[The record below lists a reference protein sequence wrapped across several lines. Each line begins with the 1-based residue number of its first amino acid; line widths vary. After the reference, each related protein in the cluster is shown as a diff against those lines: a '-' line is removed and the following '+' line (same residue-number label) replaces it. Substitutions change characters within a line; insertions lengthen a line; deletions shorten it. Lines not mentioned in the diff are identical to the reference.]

1 MSKDIEPKIDLETR
15 FTALKDELVKRI
27 GMTYQEHLQHHSG
40 VVIRVLTNE
49 RDGGSQA
56 LMLGSDGK
64 WGGKMDMIGYDIGES
79 PDTDILIRE
88 FAAIKDEAYQAI
100 QFLADDDKGEATREQ
115 YLQQNRE
122 RLLQGLVTEMEA
134 RLQELRN
141 SKEE

>member
-1 MSKDIEPKIDLETR
+1 M
-15 FTALKDELVKRI
+15 
-27 GMTYQEHLQHHSG
+27 
-40 VVIRVLTNE
+40 VIRVLTNE

-64 WGGKMDMIGYDIGES
+64 WGGKMDMIGYDIDES